1 MSETGIPAAS
11 QEKTLKQIF
20 LDWFKPI
27 RYSDD
32 DELDRRSVLLNL
44 MIFMNAVLAACLAAT
59 HIMFFHHAT
68 GRFWVGIELLIF
80 VLLLL
85 IPLRRGYVN
94 PTCKM
99 FVIGMAVG
107 VTIGVA
113 NAGTLRAPLA
123 LTYVVVVVCAGL
135 LQNIR
140 FVIFIIGFCS
150 LSILGLILAEQGGM
164 LPPPVAKISV
174 DQWVITT
181 EVLIWIGWITQY
193 TVRNLIRARAHV
205 RTELIDKEKAE
216 IALKQNEELLSR
228 VFKFSPNAMAVS
240 SMENNRLL
248 RVNDTFV
255 QLMGFSSEEVI
266 GQKTNKLGI
275 WADIKDLIHILAEIN
290 QHSEIVNKEVNFRKK
305 DGTIIKGLLSAAP
318 VEFADERWYVWGFF
332 DLTER
337 NQAEKVRLDLELQ
350 LFEAQKEELRDEFN
364 RKELNQ
370 ARDIQ
375 HSLLPGVSFQHLPYV
390 ISSRSV
396 SAAEVGGDY
405 YDYFALPSGKLVVV
419 IGDVSGHGLSSGL
432 LMAMVKS
439 SLYSI
444 VPDSPDINKVLQTL
458 NGIVRL
464 GGASQRMFLTFCYA
478 IIDPIA
484 GILSCSI
491 NGHPFPLVRKSDGT
505 VIELGESA
513 YPLGIRS
520 QPEVKIK
527 QQPLGAGDKVL
538 LYTDGIPEITDA
550 DGQVWGYPPIR
561 SLFAENGNL
570 QGSELIDQLFAQ
582 AYEFASG
589 IPQDDD
595 MTALC
600 IEVKEAIPVQEF
612 NKGEDSLSV
621 NMKNDNES
629 QLKVVEL
636 SIPIEQDMELTAT
649 RVAEALAQMLNF
661 EEARRSE
668 ISMALLEAC
677 INSFEHSHSA
687 DRTVNIK
694 FYYNTEQ
701 LRIVLS
707 DKGVGFDVSAI
718 SKPLLKE
725 KLLPGARKRGWGL
738 QLMET
743 LMDEVKIESGSKG
756 TTITMVKK
764 R

>member
-1 MSETGIPAAS
+1 MSETGIPATS

-20 LDWFKPI
+20 LGWFKPI
-27 RYSDD
+27 RYPND

-68 GRFWVGIELLIF
+68 GRFWVGIELLVF

-99 FVIGMAVG
+99 FIIGMAVG

-113 NAGTLRAPLA
+113 NAGTIRAPLA

-150 LSILGLILAEQGGM
+150 LSILGLILAEQNGL

-181 EVLIWIGWITQY
+181 EVLVWIGWITQY
-193 TVRNLIRARAHV
+193 TVRNLIRARASV
-205 RTELIDKEKAE
+205 RSELEEKEKIE

-228 VFKFSPNAMAVS
+228 VFQFSPNAMAVS
-240 SMENNRLL
+240 SMKNNRLL

-255 QLMGFSSEEVI
+255 QLMGFSSEVVI

-290 QHSEIVNKEVNFRKK
+290 QHKEIINKEVNFRKK

-337 NQAEKVRLDLELQ
+337 NNAEKVRLDLERQ
-350 LFEAQKEELRDEFN
+350 LFEAQKEELLDEFN

-375 HSLLPGVSFQHLPYV
+375 HSLLPGVSFQHLPFE

-444 VPDSPDINKVLQTL
+444 VPDAPEIDKVLKTL

-478 IIDPIA
+478 IIDPKE

-491 NGHPFPLVRKSDGT
+491 NGHPFPLVRTRDGAI
-505 VIELGESA
+505 IELGESA

-520 QPEVKIK
+520 QPEVKIRK
-527 QQPLGAGDKVL
+527 QPLGAGDKVL
-538 LYTDGIPEITDA
+538 LYTDGIPEILNQE
-550 DGQVWGYPPIR
+550 GQVWGYPAIQTFFEKNGTLPGTELVEK
-561 SLFAENGNL
+561 LFEH
-570 QGSELIDQLFAQ
+570 
-582 AYEFASG
+582 AYSYASG
-589 IPQDDD
+589 VPQDDD

-600 IEVKEAIPVQEF
+600 IEVKEAFPAQEL
-612 NKGEDSLSV
+612 NEGEDSHIE

-629 QLKVVEL
+629 QFKVVEL

-677 INSFEHSHSA
+677 INSFEHAQSP
-687 DRTVNIK
+687 DRTVHIK
-694 FYYNTEQ
+694 FYYNEEQ

-707 DKGVGFDVSAI
+707 DKGIGFDVSSIA
-718 SKPLLKE
+718 KPNLKD

-743 LMDEVKIESGSKG
+743 LMDEVKIESGSSG
-756 TTITMVKK
+756 TTITMIKK